1 MSTSGD
7 RAHADASEHL
17 RHLQRAADR
26 AGIDAREIVAPR
38 SEQVILG
45 RMRFHYL
52 DWGTEGRPT
61 ILFLHGGGLTA
72 HTWDMVCLAMRGDY
86 RCIAP
91 DLRGHG
97 DSEWSPVEDY
107 ELETLAADVARFAD
121 HLALE
126 RFVLVGMSLGG
137 LAAIEYASDHHER
150 LAGVVIVDI
159 GPEVQEQ
166 GASKIRQFMAG
177 PGQFDSIEDYVLR
190 AKAFNPR
197 RDEDLLRRSLL
208 NNLRQTPKGKW
219 VWKWDPRPRA
229 KADPEARKRRHG
241 LLWERIER
249 IDCAALVMRGER
261 SDMFHDSD
269 AEKLTKHLPR
279 GRWMTIA
286 DAGHTIQGD
295 NPRGFVAALRP
306 FLSEIGY

>member
-1 MSTSGD
+1 MSTAGD
-7 RAHADASEHL
+7 AQELDASEHL
-17 RHLQRAADR
+17 RHLQRAAER
-26 AGIDAREIVAPR
+26 AAIDVHEIVLPR

-52 DWGTEGRPT
+52 DWGNASRPP
-61 ILFLHGGGLTA
+61 IVFLHGGALTA
-72 HTWDMVCLAMRGDY
+72 HTWDMVCLSMRSDY
-86 RCIAP
+86 HCIAP

-107 ELETLAADVARFAD
+107 DFETHAADVGRFAD
-121 HLALE
+121 HLGFD

-137 LAAIEYASDHHER
+137 IAAIEYASVHHAR

-166 GASKIRQFMAG
+166 GANKIRQFMAG
-177 PGQFDSIEDYVLR
+177 PSQFDSVEEYIVR

-229 KADPEARKRRHG
+229 KVDPEARKRRHQ

-249 IDCAALVMRGER
+249 IECPALVVRGER

-269 AEKLTKHLPR
+269 AEKLTAHLPR
-279 GRWMTIA
+279 GRWVTVES
-286 DAGHTIQGD
+286 AGHTVQGD
-295 NPRGFVAALRP
+295 NPRGFVTALRP
-306 FLSEIGY
+306 FLSEIAY